1 MKTDQQW
8 LKKSSKTLKDWGDD
22 MVLFENMTNEQ
33 LTKIYLDLKNDSNKS
48 YMAIRRFDQL
58 NQFLSKNN
66 IALKIE

>member
-1 MKTDQQW
+1 MVEENL
-8 LKKSSKTLKDWGDD
+8 LKFKKWGDD
-22 MVLFENMTNEQ
+22 MVLFENMTNEE

-66 IALKIE
+66 IALEIE

>member
-1 MKTDQQW
+1 MA
-8 LKKSSKTLKDWGDD
+8 
-22 MVLFENMTNEQ
+22 LFENMTNDQ